1 MVMEKHKRWYD
12 NDPTVSLMVSMLEKV
27 DEKIQL
33 ECAKLIIKKAKNYGI
48 RISDDDLEETVKNF
62 FRRWYDKN
70 RILQEAFEYLRR
82 APFDFQGGIAFSV
95 IEKLQELDSTSTT
108 TRLEINSD
116 FA

>member
-1 MVMEKHKRWYD
+1 MVEHKRWYD

-27 DEKIQL
+27 EEKIQL
-33 ECAKLIIKKAKNYGI
+33 DCAKLMTNKPKGYGI

-70 RILQEAFEYLRR
+70 RVLQEAFEYLKR
-82 APFDFQGGIAFSV
+82 APFDFQKGIAFSV
-95 IEKLQELDSTSTT
+95 IERLQELEEKSKPV
-108 TRLEINSD
+108 RLEINSD